1 MIFQDPLKNRVLLRR
16 FAKFFKKFV
25 LKNLTGASGDRR
37 LFGKRYKK
45 VTPKLDK
52 PNTRFPLF
60 VGSRK
65 IFKKAVHKT

>member
-1 MIFQDPLKNRVLLRR
+1 MVTTFCKI
-16 FAKFFKKFV
+16 FKKERRR
-25 LKNLTGASGDRR
+25 LLTGKSGDRR

-45 VTPKLDK
+45 VTSKLDK
-52 PNTRFPLF
+52 PNIRFPLF